1 MTSFLNVLNA
11 ISLLRLYKR
20 YNCQTDQVLLWTA
33 VDLRRFRPESE
44 INANMM
50 GYIVGALFETYPN
63 IFESVDDDSEIETKF
78 WSFAR
83 ERDQELTDRVKNDK
97 EKFSIKL
104 RTRGDPDKEIL
115 VHSGLSNIGIIDP
128 QKYLGVDSIFELEN
142 SYLLAVIAEHIN
154 SILYYNYIVTMGNRL
169 YWGINYNS
177 FFFDINHIDEIIENI
192 QYLIRKLIV

>member
-1 MTSFLNVLNA
+1 
-11 ISLLRLYKR
+11 
-20 YNCQTDQVLLWTA
+20 VLLWTA

-63 IFESVDDDSEIETKF
+63 IFESIDDDSEIEMKF
-78 WSFAR
+78 WSFVR
-83 ERDQELTDRVKNDK
+83 ERDQELTDRVQNDK

-104 RTRGDPDKEIL
+104 RTRDDPDKEIL

-128 QKYLGVDSIFELEN
+128 EKYLGVDSIFELEN
-142 SYLLAVIAEHIN
+142 SFLLAVIAEHIN
-154 SILYYNYIVTMGNRL
+154 SILYYNYIVSMGNRL

-192 QYLIRKLIV
+192 QYLIGTLIV